1 MFTSML
7 THCPTH
13 LRLRIFELLFLFL
26 DFHFE
31 HLLHF
36 LFHFLQFH
44 FSFLFL
50 SFQLLQ
56 RTSTER
62 HAKKK
67 WSKDGG
73 LKLITILCW
82 MMNFT
87 KKEIKCS
94 KTIKQWA
101 MSRFIKQFSFKV
113 KMFLCFCLVRVFLC
127 FVVLDLFIGQSG
139 SFTNNSLKILLR
151 FHVVTAGVKI
161 ILTFHTLRTYIT
173 DTSRLIVV
181 STACVKTVQIPLR
194 STIISA

>member
-67 WSKDGG
+67 
-73 LKLITILCW
+73 CW
-82 MMNFT
+82 MMNVT
-87 KKEIKCS
+87 KKEIKCF
-94 KTIKQWA
+94 KTTKQWA
-101 MSRFIKQFSFKV
+101 MSRFVKQFSFKV
-113 KMFLCFCLVRVFLC
+113 KLFRCFCLVRVFLC

-151 FHVVTAGVKI
+151 FHVVTADVKI
-161 ILTFHTLRTYIT
+161 ILTFHTLRTYMT

-181 STACVKTVQIPLR
+181 STACVKTIQIPLR